1 MNKAPYIVGWIGSLA
16 LAFVVGLFVGRD
28 GGPEATAPV
37 IDQSLAT
44 RARAPDENALIAANA
59 ERPEPRTPPQPA
71 QPAPAPTVQEASSTM
86 ETRPVDDFEAVED
99 AVEQVDDGGK
109 PPR

>member
-28 GGPEATAPV
+28 GGPEPSGPV
-37 IDQSLAT
+37 IDQNVVT
-44 RARAPDENALIAANA
+44 QARAPNENELIAANA

-71 QPAPAPTVQEASSTM
+71 QPAPAPTVQEASSAR

-109 PPR
+109 PVR